1 MQKQIHTQTHRAV
14 IPTSKTKIEALQRK
28 ENKVWRYLLGIGGYS
43 TVDALRGE
51 LGASIVKSRVMET
64 TLQYVRS
71 VMNSKFENIKEMMQ
85 DTIRLKTG
93 KWYKTVNS
101 YIEELNI
108 DWTDVYQMSKEEL
121 KRKIKNYDTKAWEDN
136 LVNKSTLKF
145 YREGKTKIGYESCY
159 RNNANS
165 MFQAR
170 ARTNSLKLEE
180 AIGRGNGY
188 YNKNCKLCEQGEE
201 NLIHFIAE
209 CPALEGKRRYD
220 LFNRDI
226 SNPRQRT
233 IELLFKQKKY
243 QEVGQMIK
251 DLWNRRKT
259 ILKFKKEEQ
268 LRVSKRDNVISLSKS
283 DPGPVGNSHTP
294 RRRGRQGFSI
304 SRG

>member
-1 MQKQIHTQTHRAV
+1 
-14 IPTSKTKIEALQRK
+14 
-28 ENKVWRYLLGIGGYS
+28 
-43 TVDALRGE
+43 
-51 LGASIVKSRVMET
+51 
-64 TLQYVRS
+64 
-71 VMNSKFENIKEMMQ
+71 
-85 DTIRLKTG
+85 
-93 KWYKTVNS
+93 
-101 YIEELNI
+101 
-108 DWTDVYQMSKEEL
+108 
-121 KRKIKNYDTKAWEDN
+121 
-136 LVNKSTLKF
+136 
-145 YREGKTKIGYESCY
+145 
-159 RNNANS
+159 
-165 MFQAR
+165 MFLAR

-180 AIGRGNGY
+180 AIGRGNEY

-220 LFNRDI
+220 LFNRNI

-268 LRVSKRDNVISLSKS
+268 LRISNRDNDISLSKSNPGPVRNSHTTRRRGAQGSPKRDNVISLSKS

-294 RRRGRQGFSI
+294 RRRGAQGFSI